1 MRTLASEFS
10 DFLLQTKA
18 DQIPAGDLEACG
30 QSIYDAIGTGL
41 AGRGSPHGRM
51 VEDYVLTQGGTPEAT
66 LIGSGKQA
74 RAPLAALAN
83 GVFVHADD
91 YDDMG
96 AYGHPSAP
104 LVPALL
110 AAAELAGL
118 VSGEE
123 VVVAYA
129 LGFEVAM
136 TLYAEGKYDQYDG
149 CFHSTPVFGVIAA
162 TGAVARLLG
171 LSHEETAAALA
182 IAASQAGGLGRNN
195 GTMVKPLHAGLS
207 ASAAITSA
215 QFAVAGLRGADDVFE
230 GRGGFAETY
239 LRHRALQPSRV
250 LHSLGQPYKAAAHL
264 HVKLFPCC
272 GSNQS
277 ALHAVS
283 ELLAKQRLSYRDIDE
298 CVVEMMAETS
308 PVLRYPAPERGL
320 NGKFSIRYTV
330 GNLLLKGTLGIDDF
344 SDAET
349 MRPEVLEAVGKVRP
363 EVLSRWDKQSGPD
376 RKLKGNP
383 VRIRTK
389 DGRVYRHAIER
400 ALMPG
405 SPRNRLT
412 WEELAAKFKANAA
425 RELPDANAVQEASRR
440 WRNLRSEGDLRTA
453 LAAITTPSKAGA

>member
-1 MRTLASEFS
+1 MTTLVSEFS
-10 DFLLQTKA
+10 DFLLETKA
-18 DQIPAGDLEACG
+18 DQIPAADLEACG
-30 QSIYDAIGTGL
+30 QSIYDAVGTGL

-51 VEDYVLTQGGTPEAT
+51 IQDYVLAQGGTAEAT
-66 LIGSGKQA
+66 LIGSGKRA
-74 RAPLAALAN
+74 RAPLTALAN
-83 GVFVHADD
+83 GAFVHADD

-104 LVPALL
+104 LVPSLL
-110 AAAELAGL
+110 AAAELAGA

-123 VVVAYA
+123 FIVAYA

-182 IAASQAGGLGRNN
+182 ISASQAGGLGRNN

-215 QFAVAGLRGADDVFE
+215 RLAVAGMRGADDVFE

-250 LHSLGQPYKAAAHL
+250 LQSLGQPHKAAAYL

-283 ELLAKQRLSYRDIDE
+283 ELMTKERLSYDEIDE

-330 GNLLLKGTLGIDDF
+330 GNLLLKGALGIDDF

-349 MRPEVLEAVGKVRP
+349 RRPEVIEAVGKVRP
-363 EVLSRWDKQSGPD
+363 EVLSRWDKQAGPD
-376 RKLKGNP
+376 RKSKGNP
-383 VRIRTK
+383 VRIQTK

-400 ALMPG
+400 TLMLG

-412 WEELAAKFKANAA
+412 WDQLAAKFEANAA
-425 RELPDANAVQEASRR
+425 RELPDAGAVREASRR
-440 WRNLRSEGDLRTA
+440 WRNLGSEGDLSAA
-453 LAAITTPSKAGA
+453 LSSITTPSVAAA